1 MSGNSKQGLRF
12 LNKFRSLVQRKKK
25 KRIAEKL
32 FKMPVPRGPPPRHET
47 CRIFESPKPK
57 DRAVEQKM
65 ESEEKEERKL
75 GEEEEAILEK
85 IEDLWSDLFEEI
97 LEENEAESKQSEEDS
112 EVTER
117 IEEAVEE
124 PEAEPVESEE
134 REES

>member
-25 KRIAEKL
+25 KRIGEKP
-32 FKMPVPRGPPPRHET
+32 FKMPIPRGPPPRHET
-47 CRIFESPKPK
+47 YRIFENLKPK
-57 DRAVEQKM
+57 DQAVEQKM

-85 IEDLWSDLFEEI
+85 IEDLWSDLFEI
-97 LEENEAESKQSEEDS
+97 LEESEAESKESEEDS

-117 IEEAVEE
+117 IEEVIEE
-124 PEAEPVESEE
+124 AGAEPVESEE

>member
-57 DRAVEQKM
+57 DRAVEEKM

-85 IEDLWSDLFEEI
+85 IEDLWSDLFEI
-97 LEENEAESKQSEEDS
+97 LEESEAESKESEEDS

-117 IEEAVEE
+117 IEEVIEE
-124 PEAEPVESEE
+124 PEAEPIESEE
-134 REES
+134 REEP